1 VNEKVNDMER
11 IIREFKESNGRMMKT
26 LSEQF
31 AQLAISNREKR
42 VFPSQPEVNPRGS
55 SSSFFDTNDVRKV
68 NAVIALWSGKKVD
81 THVGEQVVNES
92 LSPSSS
98 LPSPQ
103 GDDVCLSPMTPIPSK
118 DLDEPK
124 ESRLMILHLLRILLI
139 LLLVLLD
146 FHLLSLTS

>member
-1 VNEKVNDMER
+1 MKR
-11 IIREFKESNGRMMKT
+11 IIRELKESDEGMMKT
-26 LSEQF
+26 MSEQF
-31 AQLAISNREKR
+31 AQLAMSNREKG

-55 SSSFFDTNDVRKV
+55 SSSSFDPNDVQKV
-68 NAVIALWSGKKVD
+68 NDVISLRSGKKVD
-81 THVGEQVVNES
+81 TYMGKQFVNES